1 MNGYP
6 LRGLD
11 NKEPTGDVAD
21 IENAGGPLDG
31 LRQRVR
37 EAARAASEHEP
48 APKSP
53 ADSRVTLSVPM
64 DLSHANFMG
73 NVHGGEIMKLIDTAA
88 GIAASRHAG
97 GPVVTA
103 SLDQMSFL
111 HPVHVGD
118 VVSVLASV
126 NDVGR
131 TSIEVGV
138 RVEAEELLSGRRT
151 HTSSAYL
158 VFVALDER
166 GLPRPVPGIVP
177 ETEVDRH
184 RQAEAKIRRQHR
196 LDTAEAIRRRRD
208 QLDA

>member
-1 MNGYP
+1 MG
-6 LRGLD
+6 
-11 NKEPTGDVAD
+11 D
-21 IENAGGPLDG
+21 IESEVGGARALEG
-31 LRQRVR
+31 LREQVR
-37 EAARAASEHEP
+37 EAARAASAHELAAKP
-48 APKSP
+48 PSAST
-53 ADSRVTLSVPM
+53 VTLSQHM
-64 DLSHANFMG
+64 DLAHANFMG

-118 VVSVLASV
+118 VVSVHASV

-166 GLPRPVPGIVP
+166 GQPRPVPRLDP
-177 ETEVDRH
+177 QTDTERH
-184 RQAEAKIRRQHR
+184 RQAEAKIRREHR
-196 LDTAEAIRRRRD
+196 LATAEAIRRRRD
-208 QLDA
+208 QLDG